1 MGIYRSNL
9 SLRTLLLLLVL
20 LGAPLSAR
28 CDTLDD
34 SARELAGKIAAA
46 LPAKENVSCEFRN
59 ASSLQP
65 DEVGRIDEA
74 LKTAL
79 QCEGSP
85 EQTNYTATTRILVT
99 LSENLNNFVWAAQI
113 RRGDTSQIV
122 FTMSPRPR
130 ENAVASSALPITFRS
145 EKFWEGPE
153 EILDAVEVT
162 PSNDAGMLYLLQPG
176 GLMIRKRGANT
187 EFKIEIPLVQVAT
200 RTPFGL
206 VQVEATCQPPDSSSC
221 VVVILNGYFCS
232 IALEKRTVRECHK
245 PGPFSPND
253 PMPPVILH
261 DAIYPKGRSEPRT
274 PLSNYCGAEIG
285 FGTGAGDFTEP
296 DFVEAYE
303 WRGATYVPLSNELN
317 FPGPVMALHI
327 VGRVPTAIVRNLK
340 TGNYEAYRLSISCAQ

>member
-1 MGIYRSNL
+1 MLDTNCASRRSGSASREDACAIISRSCGHVEESLQLLRGAERSTPIMGIYRSNL

-153 EILDAVEVT
+153 EILD
-162 PSNDAGMLYLLQPG
+162 
-176 GLMIRKRGANT
+176 
-187 EFKIEIPLVQVAT
+187 
-200 RTPFGL
+200 
-206 VQVEATCQPPDSSSC
+206 
-221 VVVILNGYFCS
+221 
-232 IALEKRTVRECHK
+232 
-245 PGPFSPND
+245 
-253 PMPPVILH
+253 
-261 DAIYPKGRSEPRT
+261 
-274 PLSNYCGAEIG
+274 
-285 FGTGAGDFTEP
+285 
-296 DFVEAYE
+296 
-303 WRGATYVPLSNELN
+303 
-317 FPGPVMALHI
+317 
-327 VGRVPTAIVRNLK
+327 
-340 TGNYEAYRLSISCAQ
+340 